1 MRVASACVLSLLRP
15 RASLFASLTTTA
27 PGPKGPHPSTFT
39 LLDRN
44 PFDVHV
50 YFDGGTHDAALA
62 LRDRMQLAFPWMR
75 FHRVHERCIGP
86 HPSPMWEADFAV
98 SANARRWDE
107 VTAWLA
113 VERGELTVLIHPHST
128 DGGYADH
135 TQHACW
141 FGEPLPLR
149 LRRPQVPG
157 INRET

>member
-1 MRVASACVLSLLRP
+1 
-15 RASLFASLTTTA
+15 
-27 PGPKGPHPSTFT
+27 
-39 LLDRN
+39 
-44 PFDVHV
+44 
-50 YFDGGTHDAALA
+50 
-62 LRDRMQLAFPWMR
+62 
-75 FHRVHERCIGP
+75 
-86 HPSPMWEADFAV
+86 MWEADFAA

-149 LRRPQVPG
+149 MRKPQAQS
-157 INRET
+157 